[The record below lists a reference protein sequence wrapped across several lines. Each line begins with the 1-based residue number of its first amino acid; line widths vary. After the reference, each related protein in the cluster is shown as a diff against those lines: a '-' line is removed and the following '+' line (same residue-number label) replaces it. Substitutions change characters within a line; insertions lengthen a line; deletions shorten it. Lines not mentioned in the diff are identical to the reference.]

1 MKRADDKSHLIFLFF
16 PFVPSL
22 FNVPPFFGRLFG
34 SVDTDER
41 RHAVRNRAIIYLAEY
56 CGLRAT
62 EVCLLKMDDYDTL
75 QSSIYCTRLK
85 KGNDNTIRIID
96 PRVLAAIND
105 YLNIRDTQYKE
116 SEYLFVSQKG
126 TALSRKSLDKIMK
139 YHCMRADIPASK
151 QHFHVLRH
159 TRAMAEYGFDTK
171 DIQWWLGHKRIG
183 TTTIYMKYTTRQQ
196 DSMYDK
202 LALALKEE

>member
-1 MKRADDKSHLIFLFF
+1 MSTIKFLKQEEK
-16 PFVPSL
+16 
-22 FNVPPFFGRLFG
+22 GRLFG
-34 SVDTDER
+34 SLDTDER
-41 RHAVRNRAIIYLAEY
+41 RHAVRNRAILYLAEY

-96 PRVLAAIND
+96 PRVQAAIND

-159 TRAMAEYGFDTK
+159 TRAIELAEYGFDTK

>member
-1 MKRADDKSHLIFLFF
+1 MSTIKFLKQEEK
-16 PFVPSL
+16 
-22 FNVPPFFGRLFG
+22 GRLFG

-96 PRVLAAIND
+96 PRVQAAIND
-105 YLNIRDTQYKE
+105 YLNTVSYTHLRAHETD
-116 SEYLFVSQKG
+116 SYLVCRLLLEKKKKK
-126 TALSRKSLDKIMK
+126 A
-139 YHCMRADIPASK
+139 
-151 QHFHVLRH
+151 
-159 TRAMAEYGFDTK
+159 
-171 DIQWWLGHKRIG
+171 
-183 TTTIYMKYTTRQQ
+183 
-196 DSMYDK
+196 
-202 LALALKEE
+202 

>member
-1 MKRADDKSHLIFLFF
+1 MSTIKFLKQEEK
-16 PFVPSL
+16 
-22 FNVPPFFGRLFG
+22 GRLFG

-96 PRVLAAIND
+96 PRVQAAIND

-116 SEYLFVSQKG
+116 SEYLFVS
-126 TALSRKSLDKIMK
+126 
-139 YHCMRADIPASK
+139 MRADIPASK

-159 TRAMAEYGFDTK
+159 TRAIELAEYGFDTK